1 MNKNDY
7 STTPDAYLVRA
18 REHFLNGSAQS
29 LFYAAL
35 ELRFFVESKQDH
47 YLEAQVQYAKS
58 VPKRWKIG
66 AQGKALEAI
75 FESDRIQQVAW
86 LVNGEL
92 IFEAHYVPLSPQLRK
107 YAERLGDL
115 LHARGEWIA
124 PDDPWWDSTWKELRD
139 AYELAWQCNRGLLL
153 SPMFLV
159 NGQAVGTMALSAD
172 EKTSDKLLANLA
184 EGTKGVMKVDYL
196 NAPPAE
202 WKSDLVE

>member
-7 STTPDAYLVRA
+7 AITPDAYLGRA
-18 REHFLNGSAQS
+18 REHILNGSAQS

-35 ELRFFVESKQDH
+35 ELRFFVESKQDQ
-47 YLEAQVQYAKS
+47 YLEAQAEYAKS

-75 FESDRIQQVAW
+75 FESNRIQQVAW
-86 LVNGEL
+86 SVKGEL
-92 IFEAHYVPLSPQLRK
+92 IYEAHYVPLPPELRK

-115 LHARGEWIA
+115 LHAMGEWKA
-124 PDDPWWDSTWKELRD
+124 SDDPWWSKTWKDLRV

-159 NGQAVGTMALSAD
+159 EGHAVGTMVLSAD
-172 EKTSDKLLANLA
+172 GDARDKLLKNMEA
-184 EGTKGVMKVDYL
+184 GTMGVMKVDYL
-196 NAPPAE
+196 NAPPSA
-202 WKSDLVE
+202 WQSDLYE